1 MAKQRLEQKQYQ
13 TLSPQQIQFLDLL
26 QIPVVSLEKRVEKE
40 LEENPSLEEDVVEES
55 APYQGYIY
63 NTRNAEHAQ
72 IEDASESLEENLIKQ
87 LIDLNLNDKDL
98 FLVKYLINSLDD
110 NGFLSRD
117 LYSISSDLLVNNNLK
132 ATETELQDA
141 LKTLQSLEPCGVGA
155 KNLQNCLLIQLK
167 RLHPEEKIAQEIIL
181 EYYTQFSNKN
191 FELLIKSL
199 NISQKKLKSI
209 YALVQRLTPIP
220 STGFS
225 KNTNVSQYIYP
236 DFTITYSNNELR
248 LQLNRGGA
256 KKLKINNYYSNL
268 LLETA
273 DKKTKD
279 FLQKKI
285 EKARWFKDSMKK
297 REGTLRLV
305 MEAIIEL
312 QNDFFISGAENDLK
326 PMKLADVAEVVNMDI
341 STISRVSNAK
351 FIETHF
357 GTFKV
362 KELFSDA
369 YRKDNGKLISTKEIK
384 SGLQKLILNEDKSD
398 PFTDERLAELLGKE
412 DYHISRRT
420 VSKYRE
426 QLGVEKAKLRR
437 EL

>member
-279 FLQKKI
+279 FLQKK
-285 EKARWFKDSMKK
+285 
-297 REGTLRLV
+297 
-305 MEAIIEL
+305 
-312 QNDFFISGAENDLK
+312 
-326 PMKLADVAEVVNMDI
+326 
-341 STISRVSNAK
+341 
-351 FIETHF
+351 
-357 GTFKV
+357 
-362 KELFSDA
+362 
-369 YRKDNGKLISTKEIK
+369 
-384 SGLQKLILNEDKSD
+384 
-398 PFTDERLAELLGKE
+398 
-412 DYHISRRT
+412 
-420 VSKYRE
+420 
-426 QLGVEKAKLRR
+426 
-437 EL
+437 

>member
-1 MAKQRLEQKQYQ
+1 
-13 TLSPQQIQFLDLL
+13 
-26 QIPVVSLEKRVEKE
+26 
-40 LEENPSLEEDVVEES
+40 
-55 APYQGYIY
+55 
-63 NTRNAEHAQ
+63 
-72 IEDASESLEENLIKQ
+72 
-87 LIDLNLNDKDL
+87 
-98 FLVKYLINSLDD
+98 
-110 NGFLSRD
+110 
-117 LYSISSDLLVNNNLK
+117 
-132 ATETELQDA
+132 
-141 LKTLQSLEPCGVGA
+141 
-155 KNLQNCLLIQLK
+155 
-167 RLHPEEKIAQEIIL
+167 
-181 EYYTQFSNKN
+181 
-191 FELLIKSL
+191 
-199 NISQKKLKSI
+199 
-209 YALVQRLTPIP
+209 
-220 STGFS
+220 
-225 KNTNVSQYIYP
+225 
-236 DFTITYSNNELR
+236 
-248 LQLNRGGA
+248 
-256 KKLKINNYYSNL
+256 
-268 LLETA
+268 
-273 DKKTKD
+273 
-279 FLQKKI
+279 
-285 EKARWFKDSMKK
+285 MKK